1 MLKVNVLNILD
12 NKKSQESF
20 SFEVSNLSSNIDL
33 LGFLSV
39 SGKAVTKDSSV
50 IVYLNIRG
58 KEKVTCDRCLEIFE
72 RDINRDFSQEYVQN
86 DSDDSDSI
94 LEGLAGFL
102 VDDKGNIDLEKAI
115 IEEISI
121 NDLSLNLCSDS
132 CKGLCPKCGLN
143 LNKNKC
149 SCYNNKEGDNPF
161 AKLSKL
167 KEK

>member
-1 MLKVNVLNILD
+1 MFKVNVSNILD
-12 NKKSQESF
+12 NNKSQENFSF
-20 SFEVSNLSSNIDL
+20 SILNLSRNIDL
-33 LGFLSV
+33 LGPLSV
-39 SGKAVTKDSSV
+39 SGKAIVRGSSV
-50 IVYLNIRG
+50 IVYFRIKGNER
-58 KEKVTCDRCLEIFE
+58 VTCDKCLDFFE
-72 RDINRDFSQEYVQN
+72 CDIDREFSQEYVQN
-86 DSDDSDSI
+86 DLDDSDN

-121 NDLSLNLCSDS
+121 NDLNLNLCSDS